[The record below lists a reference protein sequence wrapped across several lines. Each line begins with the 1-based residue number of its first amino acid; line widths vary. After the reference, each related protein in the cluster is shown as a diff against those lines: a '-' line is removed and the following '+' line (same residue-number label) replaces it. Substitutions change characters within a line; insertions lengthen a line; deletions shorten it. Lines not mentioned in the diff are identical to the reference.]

1 MMEVGED
8 DNGKIWFG
16 GDLGFK
22 EGLKKNEKLMLWND
36 RKCYENDV
44 RKKIKNG
51 IYNKKVGWRLNLEM
65 KWMVRI

>member
-22 EGLKKNEKLMLWND
+22 EGLEKNEKLMLWND
-36 RKCYENDV
+36 MKCYENDV
-44 RKKIKNG
+44 RKKNG

-65 KWMVRI
+65 KWMVRT